1 MPHIRKKHVERDYSH
16 RVLID
21 KLGVKDG
28 SRVSILG
35 VDDNEFLAQLKS
47 RTSNIAVGKT
57 QKDSDFIFYSA
68 DSRTQLKK
76 LKSLKSFLTQNGG
89 IWVISL
95 KGKLA
100 QIRDVDVIEA
110 AKSAGL
116 VDNKVVGFSETHTSL
131 KLVIPLAKRKPL

>member
-47 RTSNIAVGKT
+47 RTANIAVGKT
-57 QKDSDFIFYSA
+57 QKDSDFIFYGA

-76 LKSLKSFLTQNGG
+76 LRSLKSFLKQNGG
-89 IWVISL
+89 IWVVSL

-110 AKSAGL
+110 AKNSGL

>member
-1 MPHIRKKHVERDYSH
+1 MGSERDYSH
-16 RVLID
+16 RTLID

-35 VDDNEFLAQLKS
+35 VDDNEFLAQTRS
-47 RTSNIAVGKT
+47 RTANISVGKT

-76 LKSLKSFLTQNGG
+76 LKSLKSFLKQNGG
-89 IWVISL
+89 IWVVSL

-100 QIRDVDVIEA
+100 QIRDIDVIEA

-131 KLVIPLAKRKPL
+131 KLVIPLANRKPL

>member
-1 MPHIRKKHVERDYSH
+1 LAQSNHLERNYSH
-16 RVLID
+16 RTLID

-35 VDDNEFLAQLKS
+35 VDDNEFLGMLKS
-47 RTSNIAVGKT
+47 RTTNIAVGKAER
-57 QKDSDFIFYSA
+57 DSDFIFYGA
-68 DSRTQLKK
+68 DSPAQLKK
-76 LKSLKSFLTQNGG
+76 LRTLKLSITQNGA
-89 IWVISL
+89 IWVVSL

-131 KLVIPLAKRKPL
+131 KLVIPLTRRKPL

>member
-1 MPHIRKKHVERDYSH
+1 MPHVRRKHVERDYSH
-16 RVLID
+16 RALID

-35 VDDNEFLAQLKS
+35 VDDSEFLAQLS
-47 RTSNIAVGKT
+47 NRTANIAFGKA
-57 QKDSDFIFYSA
+57 QRDSDFIFYSA
-68 DSRTQLKK
+68 DSRMQLKK

-89 IWVISL
+89 IWVVSQ

-100 QIRDVDVIEA
+100 QIRDIDVIEA

>member
-1 MPHIRKKHVERDYSH
+1 MPHVRKEHIERDYSH
-16 RVLID
+16 RTLID
-21 KLGVKDG
+21 KLGVKND
-28 SRVSILG
+28 SRVSIVG
-35 VDDNEFLAQLKS
+35 VDDNEFLAQLRS
-47 RTSNIAVGKT
+47 RTANIIVDKT

-68 DSRTQLKK
+68 DSRTQLRK
-76 LKSLKSFLTQNGG
+76 LKSLKSFLKQNGG
-89 IWVISL
+89 IWVVSL

-100 QIRDVDVIEA
+100 RIRDIDVIEA

>member
-57 QKDSDFIFYSA
+57 QKDSDFIFYGA

>member
-1 MPHIRKKHVERDYSH
+1 MPHVRKKEAERDYSH
-16 RVLID
+16 RALID

-35 VDDNEFLAQLKS
+35 VDDIEFLAQLRS
-47 RTSNIAVGKT
+47 RTSNIVVGKT
-57 QKDSDFIFYSA
+57 QKDSDFIFYGA
-68 DSRTQLKK
+68 DSLTQLKK
-76 LKSLKSFLTQNGG
+76 LKSLKSFLKQNGG
-89 IWVISL
+89 IWVVSL

-100 QIRDVDVIEA
+100 QIRDIDVIEA

-131 KLVIPLAKRKPL
+131 KLVIPLAKRKQL